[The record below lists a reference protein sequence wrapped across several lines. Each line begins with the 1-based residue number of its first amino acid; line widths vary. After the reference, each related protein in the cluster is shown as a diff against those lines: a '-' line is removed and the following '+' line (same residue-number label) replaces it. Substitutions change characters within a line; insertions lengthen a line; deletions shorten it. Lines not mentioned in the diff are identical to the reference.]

1 MTYRQ
6 HLPLAARPRGQW
18 IGWGASLL
26 AHAGI
31 LAWLLLALPKP
42 PPAPPDVRRMRFVL
56 LPPPPVVA
64 VTSVPVA
71 GVPAPASPMYAPAA
85 PRSAHTTRSA
95 PAARAPDARPAPD
108 ATSEAVPAM
117 STHGITT
124 ETLAS
129 SDAAS
134 AAESASPTLPAD
146 PAADAP
152 AAPAAP
158 AFDMGAARKTARLIE
173 KHRKDGLVALPK
185 PDPPLQRDDRLGR
198 AIERAHRPDC
208 KSAYAGLSLMAVIPL
223 VKDTLTGTGC
233 KW

>member
-1 MTYRQ
+1 MTTYRL
-6 HLPLAARPRGQW
+6 HRPLIARPRGPW

-26 AHAGI
+26 VHAGI

-42 PPAPPDVRRMRFVL
+42 PPAPPDVPRMRFVL
-56 LPPPPVVA
+56 LPPRPV
-64 VTSVPVA
+64 VPVA
-71 GVPAPASPMYAPAA
+71 SVPAPASPARAA
-85 PRSAHTTRSA
+85 HAARSA
-95 PAARAPDARPAPD
+95 PAAHATVARPAPVAAPAAAP
-108 ATSEAVPAM
+108 ATSAPVITAETPAP
-117 STHGITT
+117 
-124 ETLAS
+124 

-134 AAESASPTLPAD
+134 TPGSASPTA

-152 AAPAAP
+152 AAPA
-158 AFDMGAARKTARLIE
+158 FDMAAARKTARLIE

-185 PDPPLQRDDRLGR
+185 PDPPLQRDDRLER

-208 KSAYAGLSLMAVIPL
+208 KSAYSGLSLMAVIPL

>member
-1 MTYRQ
+1 
-6 HLPLAARPRGQW
+6 
-18 IGWGASLL
+18 
-26 AHAGI
+26 
-31 LAWLLLALPKP
+31 
-42 PPAPPDVRRMRFVL
+42 
-56 LPPPPVVA
+56 
-64 VTSVPVA
+64 
-71 GVPAPASPMYAPAA
+71 
-85 PRSAHTTRSA
+85 
-95 PAARAPDARPAPD
+95 
-108 ATSEAVPAM
+108 M

-134 AAESASPTLPAD
+134 AAESASLTLPAD